1 MTTNHQAHYGSI
13 KSTFLAFFLLIQS
26 LAASHAFAE
35 TKHTE
40 LDDPALRGI
49 VLLAASTG
57 GDKLVRVDYKNGE
70 TSNIKAGDGGMLAIG
85 VLWTRK
91 QFELQSTLG
100 YYADSAPA
108 SNGDA
113 SFTRLPIELM
123 AFWRYKQFRIG
134 GGITHHFNP
143 KLRIDFD
150 NINGNETV
158 KYNNASGLIIQ
169 ADYYYSDQFGVGLKL
184 TDIDYKAR
192 QSNQKFDGNS
202 VGVVGSY
209 LF

>member
-1 MTTNHQAHYGSI
+1 MTTNHQAHYSSI
-13 KSTFLAFFLLIQS
+13 KSTFLAFFLLIQC

-123 AFWRYKQFRIG
+123 SFWRYKQFRIG
-134 GGITHHFNP
+134 GDINRHFNP
-143 KLRIDFD
+143 KLKVDFD
-150 NINGNETV
+150 NINGNGTV
-158 KYNNASGLIIQ
+158 NTIMPAASLFRPIITIQTGLGW
-169 ADYYYSDQFGVGLKL
+169 A
-184 TDIDYKAR
+184 
-192 QSNQKFDGNS
+192 
-202 VGVVGSY
+202 
-209 LF
+209 

>member
-1 MTTNHQAHYGSI
+1 MAVCW
-13 KSTFLAFFLLIQS
+13 LL
-26 LAASHAFAE
+26 
-35 TKHTE
+35 
-40 LDDPALRGI
+40 
-49 VLLAASTG
+49 
-57 GDKLVRVDYKNGE
+57 
-70 TSNIKAGDGGMLAIG
+70 

-91 QFELQSTLG
+91 KFELQSTLG

-123 AFWRYKQFRIG
+123 SFWRYKQFRIG

-143 KLRIDFD
+143 KLKVDFD
-150 NINGNETV
+150 NINGNGTV

-169 ADYYYSDQFGVGLKL
+169 ADYYYSDRFGVGLKL